1 MRHVVRQ
8 PCGRNVLEDRAPEDV
23 VDSEYRIQR
32 LVYAIACLRAGA
44 DDVEVVHQFLERP
57 DALVSASFARSDLGG
72 LEAELSAAIA
82 HIQAGEFRPTPGEMV
97 CSDCPVLG
105 LVCAGP
111 ALRVH
116 AGSSEPVHALAAG

>member
-1 MRHVVRQ
+1 M
-8 PCGRNVLEDRAPEDV
+8 LDDRAPVDV
-23 VDSEYRIQR
+23 VEHEYHLQR
-32 LVYAIACLRAGA
+32 LVYAIVCLRAGA
-44 DDVEVVHQFLERP
+44 GEVEVVHQFLERP
-57 DALVSASFARSDLGG
+57 DALVSASFTQADLPG

-111 ALRVH
+111 ALRAH
-116 AGSSEPVHALAAG
+116 AGEPVQVLAEA